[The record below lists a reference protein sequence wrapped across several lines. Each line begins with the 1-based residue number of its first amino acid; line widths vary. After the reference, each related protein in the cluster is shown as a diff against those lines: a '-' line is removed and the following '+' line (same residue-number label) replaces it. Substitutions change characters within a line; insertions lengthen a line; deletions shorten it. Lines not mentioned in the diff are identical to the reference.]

1 MQMFRKRIGS
11 MRKALKSRVEFVFMD
26 APYLAQAASVEDA
39 VESAGSATGD
49 GRSWWQWSDVEPGK

>member
-1 MQMFRKRIGS
+1 